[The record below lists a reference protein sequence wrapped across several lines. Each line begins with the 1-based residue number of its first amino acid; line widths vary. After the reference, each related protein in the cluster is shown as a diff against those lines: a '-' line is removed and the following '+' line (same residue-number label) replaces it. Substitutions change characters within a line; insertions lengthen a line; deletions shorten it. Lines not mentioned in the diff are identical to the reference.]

1 LKEIIKWLNSKN
13 WQLAWSK
20 NSNFF
25 KVYSSF
31 DDFYSRNNNNDLII
45 WMVDNPGK
53 QDQEIMKSK
62 EGELLRGSFYPLPSS
77 DWEKDAYL

>member
-1 LKEIIKWLNSKN
+1 
-13 WQLAWSK
+13 
-20 NSNFF
+20 
-25 KVYSSF
+25 
-31 DDFYSRNNNNDLII
+31 
-45 WMVDNPGK
+45 MVDNPGK